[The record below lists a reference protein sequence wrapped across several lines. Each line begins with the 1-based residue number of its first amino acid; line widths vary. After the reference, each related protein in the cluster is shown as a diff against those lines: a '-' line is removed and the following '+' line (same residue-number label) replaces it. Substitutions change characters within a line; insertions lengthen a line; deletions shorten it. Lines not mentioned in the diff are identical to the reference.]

1 MKTIIKI
8 YWAILLVAGILISS
22 TTNAQ
27 NCGVPGGLNVT
38 VVSATSMQLNWNA
51 VPGAIRY
58 DLEIQNATGNPVPFL
73 LKPNA
78 TTTTYTLSGITLPPI
93 INLKCVPVAM
103 AISLPGHP
111 IISLPAD
118 QDKHNVRFQPDYQPE
133 PPLQPLPLFHGLQ
146 VQVH

>member
-8 YWAILLVAGILISS
+8 YWATLLVAGILISS

-58 DLEIQNATGNPVPFL
+58 DLEIQNATNPVPFFE
-73 LKPNA
+73 A
-78 TTTTYTLSGITLPPI
+78 
-93 INLKCVPVAM
+93 KCYHQYVYVKWNHYCHQ
-103 AISLPGHP
+103 L
-111 IISLPAD
+111 
-118 QDKHNVRFQPDYQPE
+118 
-133 PPLQPLPLFHGLQ
+133 
-146 VQVH
+146 